1 MQKYPDTLSMQDALR
16 LAKCEAGQ
24 QLFAA
29 LRAQNGAA
37 VDKAMEQAAAGDYSQ
52 IKDTLSSLMASPQ
65 IKAMLE
71 QMGRQT
77 NE

>member
-1 MQKYPDTLSMQDALR
+1 MQKNSDNLSMQEALR
-16 LAKCEAGQ
+16 LAKSEAGQ

-29 LRAQNGAA
+29 LRAQNSAA
-37 VDKAMEQAAAGDYSQ
+37 MDRAMEQAAAGDYSQ
-52 IKDTLSSLMASPQ
+52 IKSTLSSLLSSPD

-71 QMGRQT
+71 QMRRQT

>member
-1 MQKYPDTLSMQDALR
+1 MQKNSDNLSMQEALR
-16 LAKCEAGQ
+16 LAKSEAGQ

-29 LRAQNGAA
+29 LRAKNGATM
-37 VDKAMEQAAAGDYSQ
+37 DRAMEQAAAGDYSQ
-52 IKDTLSSLMASPQ
+52 VRDTLSSLLASPEV
-65 IKAMLE
+65 KAMLE

>member
-1 MQKYPDTLSMQDALR
+1 MQKNSDNLSLQEALR
-16 LAKCEAGQ
+16 LAKSETGQ

-29 LRAQNGAA
+29 LRAQDGAA

-52 IKDTLSSLMASPQ
+52 IKQTLSSLLSSPQ

-71 QMGRQT
+71 QMGRQS

>member
-1 MQKYPDTLSMQDALR
+1 MQKYPDNLSMQDALR
-16 LAKCEAGQ
+16 LAKSEAGQ

-52 IKDTLSSLMASPQ
+52 I
-65 IKAMLE
+65 
-71 QMGRQT
+71 
-77 NE
+77 

>member
-1 MQKYPDTLSMQDALR
+1 MQKYPDNLSMQDALR
-16 LAKCEAGQ
+16 LAKSEAGQ

-37 VDKAMEQAAAGDYSQ
+37 VDNAMEQAAAGDYSQ

>member
-1 MQKYPDTLSMQDALR
+1 MQKNSDNLSLQEALR
-16 LAKCEAGQ
+16 LAKSDAGQ

-29 LRAQNGAA
+29 LRARDSSAMNR
-37 VDKAMEQAAAGDYSQ
+37 AMEQAAAGDYSQ
-52 IKDTLSSLMASPQ
+52 IKDTLSTLLSSPE

>member
-1 MQKYPDTLSMQDALR
+1 MQKNSDNMSMQEALR
-16 LAKCEAGQ
+16 LAKSEAGQ

-29 LRAQNGAA
+29 LRSR
-37 VDKAMEQAAAGDYSQ
+37 DSTAMDRAIEQAAAGDYAQ
-52 IKDTLSSLMASPQ
+52 IKDTLSELLASPE

-71 QMGRQT
+71 QMGRKS